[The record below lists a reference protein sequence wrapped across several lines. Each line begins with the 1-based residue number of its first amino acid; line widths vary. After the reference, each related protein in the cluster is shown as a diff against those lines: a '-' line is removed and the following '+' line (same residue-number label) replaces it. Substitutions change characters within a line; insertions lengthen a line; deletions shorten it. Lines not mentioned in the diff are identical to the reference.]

1 MKEVREKQIL
11 QDMRLFVLSLVTRN
25 GDTFLS
31 LGNGSQKWFV
41 NAGGTLLS
49 WSSFFIV
56 FKHFK
61 FFLLQHVCLHDLA
74 RVDDVMVT
82 YLRAKNLSFMCV
94 KSRPRK
100 PSRKSSSEIC
110 TNNKNKS
117 ALHLT
122 VLKTILPDCFVLM
135 DMSQVVYMECNRK
148 EVKLCQSGKI
158 GNNNLLQK
166 LNS

>member
-1 MKEVREKQIL
+1 M
-11 QDMRLFVLSLVTRN
+11 
-25 GDTFLS
+25 
-31 LGNGSQKWFV
+31 
-41 NAGGTLLS
+41 
-49 WSSFFIV
+49 
-56 FKHFK
+56 
-61 FFLLQHVCLHDLA
+61 CLHDLA

-100 PSRKSSSEIC
+100 RSRKSSSEIC

-148 EVKLCQSGKI
+148 EVKL
-158 GNNNLLQK
+158 LEDFFHLWLQK